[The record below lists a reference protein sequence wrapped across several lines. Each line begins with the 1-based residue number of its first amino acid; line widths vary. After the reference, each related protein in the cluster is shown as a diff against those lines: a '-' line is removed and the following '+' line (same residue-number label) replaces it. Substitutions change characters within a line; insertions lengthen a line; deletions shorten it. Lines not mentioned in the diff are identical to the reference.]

1 MIKSSEIIP
10 IHIVTDFFNDLDKET
25 CETKNFTVK
34 YLARYRKDLID
45 NFDVVLNPENKQQ
58 LIAVSGGRLLSMTL
72 LPGNISWADID
83 DYIEHC

>member
-25 CETKNFTVK
+25 CETENFTIK